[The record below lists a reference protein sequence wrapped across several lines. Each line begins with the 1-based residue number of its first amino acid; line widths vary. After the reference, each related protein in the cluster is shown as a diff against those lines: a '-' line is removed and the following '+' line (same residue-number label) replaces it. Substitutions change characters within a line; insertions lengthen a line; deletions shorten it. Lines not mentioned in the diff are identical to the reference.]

1 MTKFILPIFLCL
13 FFLTPGYTQT
23 PEKPNSAEIHED
35 IKKLNFLGSVL
46 YLAAHPDDENTR
58 LISYFSND
66 VHARTAY
73 LSITRG
79 DGGQNLIGPEIREL
93 LGVIRTNELMKARET
108 DGGEQFFTRAND
120 FGYSKHP
127 DETLDVWNKEMVMN
141 DVVKVIR
148 KFKPDIIINR
158 FNAESAGKTHGHHT
172 SSAML
177 SAEAFDLA
185 ADASYKTDTYQAWTS
200 QRLFFNTHW
209 WFYGS
214 REKFDEVDKSE
225 MLWFDTGV
233 YYPSLGLSNSEISS
247 LSRSMHKSQGFGS
260 TGTRG
265 SDKEYVQLLK
275 GKMPSD
281 KDNVFEGVDTSWM
294 RVEGG
299 EAIKNILD
307 KVENDFDFSNPSKS
321 VPDLLQ
327 AYKLIQDLKD
337 EHWREFKLKQIKEV
351 LLACSGLYLEGVAAN
366 DFATR
371 GENINVA
378 IEAINRS
385 EQKMNLKSVHLL
397 PLNVSTELNLEL
409 NNNIS
414 TKEEVSMKIS
424 DTAHFTAPYWLEEK
438 GSLGMYKVK
447 DHALIGS
454 PIAESAY
461 KIVFNIDIEGTLI
474 NFEKDVIYKYND
486 PVKGE
491 VYQPFQILPYAVSQI
506 ASKVVIFNDD
516 QPKEI
521 PVKIKGYRDEIS
533 GFVELNVPEGW
544 KVSPEQIDF
553 QLKNK
558 GEELD
563 VMFTVIPTK
572 DQSEGYMKPQVTI
585 EGKEYDKSIVEI
597 NYDHIPKQSVLLPA
611 ESKVVRLN
619 LDKKG
624 ESIAYIKGA
633 GDEVP
638 KYLKQI
644 GYKVTEIA
652 PENISLNTLL
662 RFDAVILG
670 IRAYNTVPELKL
682 KQAIILDYVEKGG
695 NVIVQYNTSH
705 SLVVEDN
712 LAPYELKLSR
722 DRVTDENAKVTFI
735 SKDHE
740 VLNYPN
746 KITTEDFDGWV
757 QERGLYFPNKWG
769 AEFSP
774 ILSFQDNGDEPMEG
788 SLLVAKYGKGH
799 YIYTGLSFF
808 RELPAGVPG
817 AYKLLTNMISIG
829 KNDFESNLK
838 E

>member
-1 MTKFILPIFLCL
+1 MTKYILSFSLCIFFMFPCYSQA
-13 FFLTPGYTQT
+13 PV
-23 PEKPNSAEIHED
+23 KPNSAEIHEA

-58 LISYFSND
+58 MISYFSNE

-93 LGVIRTNELMKARET
+93 LGIIRTNELLKARET

-127 DETLDVWNKEMVMN
+127 DETLDIWNKEMVMN

-177 SAEAFDLA
+177 STEAFDLA
-185 ADASYKTDTYQAWTS
+185 ADPSYKTELYQPWTT

-214 REKFDEVDKSE
+214 RESFEKVDKSE

-233 YYPSLGLSNSEISS
+233 YYPSFGLSNSEIAS

-260 TGTRG
+260 TGVRG

-275 GKMPSD
+275 GKMPTN
-281 KDNVFEGVDTSWM
+281 KNNVFEGVDTSWL

-299 EAIKNILD
+299 ESIKRIMD
-307 KVENDFDFSNPSKS
+307 KVEKDFDFRDPSRS
-321 VPDLLQ
+321 LPELLK
-327 AYKLIQDLKD
+327 AYVLIKELKD
-337 EHWREFKLKQIKEV
+337 EHWRELKLKQIKE
-351 LLACSGLYLEGVAAN
+351 LLASCSGLYLEGAATN
-366 DFATR
+366 DYATR
-371 GENINVA
+371 GEDVSVK

-385 EQKMNLKSVHLL
+385 EQKMKLIAVELL
-397 PLNVSTELNLEL
+397 PHNISTVINKDL

-414 TKEEVSMKIS
+414 INEEMTMHVSDKANLTS
-424 DTAHFTAPYWLEEK
+424 PYWLEEK
-438 GSLGMYKVK
+438 GSLGMYMVK
-447 DHALIGS
+447 DHSLIGN
-454 PIAESAY
+454 PISKAAY
-461 KIVFNIDIEGTLI
+461 RINFKIDFEGTLI
-474 NFEKDVIYKYND
+474 DFEKDVIYKFND

-491 VYQPFQILPYAVSQI
+491 VYQPFEIVPDAVSHI

-521 PVKIKGYRDEIS
+521 PVKIKSFKNSIS
-533 GFVELNVPEGW
+533 GLVQLSVPEGW
-544 KVSPEQIDF
+544 KVSPK
-553 QLKNK
+553 QLEFELNNR

-563 VMFTVIPTK
+563 VFFTVVPTK
-572 DQSEGYMKPQVTI
+572 GQSEGYMRPLLSI
-585 EGKEYDKSIVEI
+585 DGKDLGKSMVEI
-597 NYDHIPKQSVLLPA
+597 NYDHIPKQSVLLPS

-652 PENISLNTLL
+652 PENISVSNLL
-662 RFDAVILG
+662 QYDAVILG

-682 KQAIILDYVEKGG
+682 KQTAILSYVEKGG

-705 SLVVEDN
+705 SLLVEDN

-722 DRVTDENAKVTFI
+722 DRITDENAKVTFVNE
-735 SKDHE
+735 DHE

-746 KITTEDFDGWV
+746 KISSDDFEGWV

-769 AEFSP
+769 KEFSP
-774 ILSFQDNGDEPMEG
+774 ILSFQENGDEPMEG
-788 SLLVAKYGKGH
+788 SLLVAKFGKGH

-829 KNDFESNLK
+829 KNDFESDLK